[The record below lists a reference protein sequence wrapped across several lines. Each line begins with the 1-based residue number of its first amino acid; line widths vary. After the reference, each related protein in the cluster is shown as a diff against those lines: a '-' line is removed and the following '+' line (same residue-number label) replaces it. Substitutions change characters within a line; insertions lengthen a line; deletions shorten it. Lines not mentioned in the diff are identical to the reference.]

1 MKNTIIIIALS
12 LTILSCKKDNNLV
25 VTSSSKE
32 ESYKIE
38 SNQFNATLI
47 KLKDSQDLNLV
58 INAKDSLLYKEVKV
72 LNQYYHFYFK
82 VYSKSTGESV
92 LLHGNINDDS
102 KKLVYYTFFVKE

>member
-1 MKNTIIIIALS
+1 MKNTLIMLILS
-12 LTILSCKKDNNLV
+12 LMIFSCKKDNLEIP
-25 VTSSSKE
+25 SSKE

-82 VYSKSTGESV
+82 VYSRSTGESV